1 MKLTQETLQ
10 TVIDRLPCGVTLV
23 DAELNLFACNGE
35 FLRLLDLPPAL
46 VARGAVPF
54 ETIVRYR
61 AEHGQY
67 GPGDPEAKVREVL
80 ERARRMEP
88 HVFEHQRPNGAAVE
102 VRGLP
107 LPDGGFIT
115 IYTDISER
123 KQSERELRRFRLA
136 MDSSVDSIYLTDPE
150 SMKFVDIN
158 AAACSRLGYPREQLL
173 QMGPQ
178 DVLGKDR
185 AAIRREYDDVIA
197 AGEQGMSYESRFVR
211 SDGQERWTEIHRRA
225 LHVND
230 AWLIVTVGRDI
241 TERKIAETA
250 LQKATEQLAQLALSD
265 PLTGLANRRKFAE
278 RFDYDMARAVRAKT
292 PLSLL
297 MVDIDHFKEIND
309 QRGHLAGDACLKAL
323 AVLLAGSVRVVD
335 LVARFGGEEF
345 VVLLPEMSAEQS
357 LATAERM
364 RSQVEAH
371 SAEIAGGA
379 PVAVTVSI
387 GAATSVGA
395 ALTLEELLSRAD
407 QAVYRAKRAGRNR
420 VCTWVAGG

>member
-1 MKLTQETLQ
+1 
-10 TVIDRLPCGVTLV
+10 
-23 DAELNLFACNGE
+23 
-35 FLRLLDLPPAL
+35 
-46 VARGAVPF
+46 VPF

-61 AEHGQY
+61 AERGQY
-67 GPGDPEAKVREVL
+67 GTGDPEEKVREVL

-88 HVFEHQRPNGAAVE
+88 HVFEHQRPNGEAVE

-123 KQSERELRRFRLA
+123 KHSERELRRFRLA
-136 MDSSVDSIYLTDPE
+136 MEASVDSIYLTDPD
-150 SMKFVDIN
+150 SMKFVDVN
-158 AAACSRLGYPREQLL
+158 AAACSRLGYPRERLL
-173 QMGPQ
+173 KMGPQ

-185 AAIRREYDDVIA
+185 AVIRREYDDVIA
-197 AGEQGMSYESRFVR
+197 AGERGMSYESRFVR
-211 SDGQERWTEIHRRA
+211 SDGGERWTEIHRRA
-225 LHVND
+225 LYVND

-250 LQKATEQLAQLALSD
+250 LQKATEQLERLALHD

-278 RFDYDMARAVRAKT
+278 RFEYDMARATRART

-323 AVLLAGSVRVVD
+323 AVLLAESVRAVD

-357 LATAERM
+357 LVAAERI
-364 RSQVEAH
+364 RSLVEAH
-371 SAEIAGGA
+371 SAEISEGA

-387 GAATSVGA
+387 GAATSTGV
-395 ALTLEELLSRAD
+395 ALSLEKLLERAD
-407 QAVYRAKRAGRNR
+407 EAVYRAKRAGRNR
-420 VCTWVAGG
+420 ACAWVAGG